1 MLSFPDLGK
10 RAKFILLS
18 GVLALSFAV
27 TFFLPSGVW
36 LASVFIST
44 AVSAVGVWLFFGR
57 GWGRGSNFLLIL
69 PVLFV
74 MSTGFVQYL
83 FPHLSI
89 WFRVVFWLG
98 FGAVFYLLLL
108 VLNILFVA
116 GRRGDLPLIRPAK
129 TALFFAEIL
138 TAFFGF
144 SIIFKG
150 VSFLALQSFL
160 VVILSLLLG
169 LVFFSGFELDSSGL
183 RGSLF
188 QGGALITWAAIQS
201 FMALS
206 FVPLKSFS
214 RALCLAVVFYMLLG
228 VAREYVEHRLNK
240 RSIWEYLALLILLGV
255 TVFKLPR

>member
-1 MLSFPDLGK
+1 MLSFLNLGK
-10 RAKFILLS
+10 RGKFVLLS

-44 AVSAVGVWLFFGR
+44 AIAAAGVWLFFGK
-57 GWGRGSNFLLIL
+57 GWERRINFLLLL

-74 MSTGFVQYL
+74 MSTGFVQYF

-89 WFRVVFWLG
+89 WFRVVFWIG
-98 FGAVFYLLLL
+98 FGVVFYLILL

-150 VSFLALQSFL
+150 VSFLALQGFL
-160 VVILSLLLG
+160 VVVLSLLLG
-169 LVFFSGFELDSSGL
+169 LVFFSGFQLDGSGL
-183 RGSLF
+183 RGSIF
-188 QGGALITWAAIQS
+188 QGGVLITWAAVQS
-201 FMALS
+201 FVALS
-206 FVPLKSFS
+206 FIPLKSFS
-214 RALCLAVVFYMLLG
+214 RALCLAVVFYVLLG
-228 VAREYVEHRLNK
+228 VAREYIEHRLNK
-240 RSIWEYLALLILLGV
+240 RAIWEYLALLILLGI